1 MKSFTEIQSD
11 LTAICELFSLGE
23 LKGYETENHSLNG
36 YKIAKF
42 ETTNGNYQYIFKN

>member
-1 MKSFTEIQSD
+1 MKAFTEIQSD
-11 LTAICELFSLGE
+11 LTTICQLFNLGE
-23 LKGYETENHSLNG
+23 LKSHETKNHSLNG